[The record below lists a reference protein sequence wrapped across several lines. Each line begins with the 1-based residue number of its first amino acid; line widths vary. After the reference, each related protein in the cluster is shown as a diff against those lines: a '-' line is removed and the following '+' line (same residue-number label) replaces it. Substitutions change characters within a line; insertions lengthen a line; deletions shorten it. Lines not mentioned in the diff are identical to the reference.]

1 MSAQIPNYDEFAKLP
16 LAQRKMILGMAARFG
31 GSQLAPLFMAVYQHD
46 PDPELRAL
54 AIKELGE
61 AGISVQGDGRPLN
74 TSTPPAQ
81 PSSALGGIGISGFGS
96 GDALSQQE
104 DALRRQFAA
113 DARADQQ
120 AELEGEG
127 VSVSVGPT
135 FVWSNTMGSAAPVE
149 LTGGTGRPVQRG
161 PQLANVFTLRRGD
174 EKYLT
179 GERNTLRSGNG
190 VILLV
195 VVILVAALGFT
206 LFMFNATGF
215 TDMQMPFF
223 DTSGLTNLPVLIIGG
238 VFGLIFLILFLV
250 MVFGARRRR
259 FYLNNGQ
266 LLLGQVVA
274 AWGRWHTST
283 DSEGGTSRSYRVTL
297 KYRVRAPDG
306 LVIEDEA
313 SETRNDLA
321 RSVLPNPGDPIALLY
336 VDKDHIRVV

>member
-16 LAQRKMILGMAARFG
+16 LVQRKMILDMAARFG

-46 PDPELRAL
+46 PDPDLRELARKKL
-54 AIKELGE
+54 AE
-61 AGISVQGDGRPLN
+61 AGITTQGDGRPSS
-74 TSTPPAQ
+74 TSTAS
-81 PSSALGGIGISGFGS
+81 PSGLGGIRVSGFRS

-104 DALRRQFAA
+104 DALRRQFATE
-113 DARADQQ
+113 ARADEQ
-120 AELEGEG
+120 AEWADEG
-127 VSVSVGPT
+127 VSFSVGPT

-161 PQLANVFTLRRGD
+161 PHLANVFTLRRGD

-179 GERNTLRSGNG
+179 GERDTLRSGNA

-195 VVILVAALGFT
+195 IVILAAALGFT
-206 LFMFNATGF
+206 LFMFNTTGIM
-215 TDMQMPFF
+215 DMEMPFF
-223 DTSGLTNLPVLIIGG
+223 DTGGLMSLPVLIIGG

-283 DSEGGTSRSYRVTL
+283 TSEGGSTRSYRVTV

-306 LVIEDEA
+306 LVIEDQA
-313 SETRNDLA
+313 TETRNDLA
-321 RSVLPNPGDPIALLY
+321 RSVLPNPGDPLAVLY

>member
-1 MSAQIPNYDEFAKLP
+1 MSAQIPNYGEFAKLP

-31 GSQLAPLFMAVYQHD
+31 GDQLTPLFMAVYQQD
-46 PDPELRAL
+46 PDPELREL
-54 AIKELGE
+54 ARKELAE
-61 AGISVQGDGRPLN
+61 AGITVQGEGGSVN
-74 TSTPPAQ
+74 TPSSSAQ
-81 PSSALGGIGISGFGS
+81 PRSALGGIGISGFAS

-104 DALRRQFAA
+104 DALRRQFVA
-113 DARADQQ
+113 DNRADQQ
-120 AELEGEG
+120 AARDADG
-127 VSVSVGPT
+127 VSISVGPT
-135 FVWSNTMGSAAPVE
+135 FVWSDTMGSAAPVE
-149 LTGGTGRPVQRG
+149 LTGGDGRPVQRG

-174 EKYLT
+174 GKYLT

-195 VVILVAALGFT
+195 IVILAASLGFT

-215 TDMQMPFF
+215 TDMEVPFV
-223 DTSGLTNLPVLIIGG
+223 DTGGLMNVPVLIIGG
-238 VFGLIFLILFLV
+238 VFGSIFLILILV

-259 FYLNNGQ
+259 FYLKNGQ
-266 LLLGQVVA
+266 LLLGQVVS

-283 DSEGGTSRSYRVTL
+283 NSEGGTSRSYRVTV
-297 KYRVRAPDG
+297 KYRVRAPEG

-313 SETRNDLA
+313 TETRNDLA